1 MTDINGFTTKS
12 KSNILYANVS
22 SVVRPENKAAID
34 KAEASE
40 CIEVELPSEIQEM
53 AFEEISGEESGS
65 DDSDDEYLP

>member
-34 KAEASE
+34 KAETSE
-40 CIEVELPSEIQEM
+40 CIEVELSSEIQKM
-53 AFEEISGEESGS
+53 VFEEISGE
-65 DDSDDEYLP
+65 